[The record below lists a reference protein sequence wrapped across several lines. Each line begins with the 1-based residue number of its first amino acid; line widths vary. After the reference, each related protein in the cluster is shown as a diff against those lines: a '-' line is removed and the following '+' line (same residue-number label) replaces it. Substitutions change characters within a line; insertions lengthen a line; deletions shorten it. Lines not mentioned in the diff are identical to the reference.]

1 MNLSLYA
8 LGRSQPIGLDRFAS
22 RRTGMSLRPE
32 TRSILLERQPTLL
45 FEPGTRWAYSNS
57 GYVVLGQIIEKVAGE
72 RYRDFMHHEIF
83 QPLGMTNSEVSDET
97 RELPNQ
103 AASYS
108 KDDVG
113 YRNIDYTPGS
123 LIYGEGNISSTFE
136 DMYRWDQALY
146 GDKLV
151 KQSTLAQALTP
162 GKPANEILTDYGF
175 WLADSPLAR
184 DTVLRAWE
192 SLARIQNFHSK
203 VSAPSPD
210 RCNSLQS
217 RASRYKCL
225 AGKNC

>member
-1 MNLSLYA
+1 MTVSL
-8 LGRSQPIGLDRFAS
+8 GTWIGSVKAIAA
-22 RRTGMSLRPE
+22 RRGGHPFVSEDGFFFSNPQSNPQSAMSC
-32 TRSILLERQPTLL
+32 T
-45 FEPGTRWAYSNS
+45 
-57 GYVVLGQIIEKVAGE
+57 
-72 RYRDFMHHEIF
+72 
-83 QPLGMTNSEVSDET
+83 
-97 RELPNQ
+97 
-103 AASYS
+103 S
-108 KDDVG
+108 KNDVG
-113 YRNIDYTPGS
+113 YRNIDYTPVS

-136 DMYRWDQALY
+136 DMYRWDQALN